1 MNHTEDLSNN
11 QETKPLKKEGEEEES
26 REGGEKEKE
35 RRQIEKLRELASEK
49 FSTIAE
55 KLIQHEKALEIKNSG
70 DPDFDEESILPD
82 NKVESFSKELT
93 ENLDEIKKMMA
104 NLLPAEML
112 KRVYKALAFDVFEG
126 RSKNDANDCLWFI
139 DLINWKDAE
148 NKKEFEKSVLDFIGS
163 REEGYKKYPPG
174 VINGL
179 ELVSDS
185 SSEFD

>member
-93 ENLDEIKKMMA
+93 ENLDEIKKMMPMTA
-104 NLLPAEML
+104 FGLL
-112 KRVYKALAFDVFEG
+112 
-126 RSKNDANDCLWFI
+126 I
-139 DLINWKDAE
+139 
-148 NKKEFEKSVLDFIGS
+148 
-163 REEGYKKYPPG
+163 
-174 VINGL
+174 
-179 ELVSDS
+179 
-185 SSEFD
+185 